1 MLRGKLGADAQPELG
16 EPQARQNLSAAQRQR
31 SASSQAAAQQIASC
45 SKAGARPQNEAPLG
59 RNQHAIAATRRRK

>member
-1 MLRGKLGADAQPELG
+1 MLPELG

-59 RNQHAIAATRRRK
+59 AHRRDA

>member
-45 SKAGARPQNEAPLG
+45 SKPGISQM
-59 RNQHAIAATRRRK
+59 RRR

>member
-45 SKAGARPQNEAPLG
+45 SKASGIP
-59 RNQHAIAATRRRK
+59 K